1 MVPRRIVVLDEFPL
15 SSNGKVDR
23 KALPQVDDADAPAF
37 TAARTPVEERLSE
50 IWREL
55 LGVERVG
62 VDDGFFVLGGDSV
75 KAIQFL
81 ARAREAGYEI
91 PVRDFFQNPRIS
103 SLAALFSADDG
114 GGETAEAVATLTPV
128 VSDAELTQEE
138 LELLIA
144 EFGGNDDEDA
154 FS

>member
-1 MVPRRIVVLDEFPL
+1 VDE
-15 SSNGKVDR
+15 
-23 KALPQVDDADAPAF
+23 ADAPAF
-37 TAARTPVEERLSE
+37 TAARTPVEEKLTE

-91 PVRDFFQNPRIS
+91 AVRDFFQNPSIS
-103 SLAALFSADDG
+103 ALARLVAPGADAG
-114 GGETAEAVATLTPV
+114 AEATAQAEAPTGGTLTPV
-128 VSDAELTQEE
+128 VTDTELTQEE

-144 EFGGNDDEDA
+144 EFGGNDDEDPFA
-154 FS
+154 